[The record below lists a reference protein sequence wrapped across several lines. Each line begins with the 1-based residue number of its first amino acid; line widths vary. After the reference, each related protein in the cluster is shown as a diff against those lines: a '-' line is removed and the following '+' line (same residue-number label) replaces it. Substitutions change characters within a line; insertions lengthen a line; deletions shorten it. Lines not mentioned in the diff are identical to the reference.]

1 MTKRTGAIRWG
12 RLFAASLLTVC
23 GVAGCGRGPTT
34 PSQPAVRNPAPT
46 SPPDPRNPAPT
57 ILSVT
62 PSIGSTGGGASIMIT
77 GAGLLPGVRVAFG
90 ATNVAAFFDPVF
102 RPDLRDHAEP
112 RARIGRRR
120 GDQRRWSE
128 RCGDWRVY
136 VRCP

>member
-1 MTKRTGAIRWG
+1 MTKRTRAIHWG

-23 GVAGCGRGPTT
+23 GVAGCGRGPTA
-34 PSQPAVRNPAPT
+34 PSQPELRT
-46 SPPDPRNPAPT
+46 TPPRHETPAPT

-62 PSIGSTGGGASIMIT
+62 PSIGSTGGGASITIT
-77 GAGLLPGVRVAFG
+77 GAGLLPGIRVAFG
-90 ATNVAAFFDPVF
+90 ATNVAASFGHES

-112 RARIGRRR
+112 RARIGRRG
-120 GDQRRWSE
+120 GDERRWSE